1 MASSTKYLHKY
12 LIYHIPYST
21 PLRMSNE
28 GHVKL
33 RGCMSYI
40 KLNPI
45 LLGIKWFFSTLYWVV
60 VSQYLHIIV
69 LLPYL
74 CVFTFWVQCCG
85 VRYDF
90 RIKTM
95 LGSSLPPVVMRQY
108 NWYVVEIEV
117 TNPIPIIRFK
127 FCISN
132 IFSFPSDY
140 CLSLFLFIY
149 CQMIACGAGTAY
161 LGS

>member
-95 LGSSLPPVVMRQY
+95 LGSSLHPCVCRRAGVFFTLFVFVCAKWCPTHILMCFCLVYLRLVYPMPV
-108 NWYVVEIEV
+108 
-117 TNPIPIIRFK
+117 TL
-127 FCISN
+127 SGL
-132 IFSFPSDY
+132 SFFNYPFGI
-140 CLSLFLFIY
+140 L
-149 CQMIACGAGTAY
+149 
-161 LGS
+161 